1 MMPFRFRLAELTG
14 AEARA
19 RLAARPTLL
28 LPLGSLEDHGPHAPM
43 GDHLLVEAIAL
54 RIAERAAARDAD
66 TLVVPVLP
74 FGGADFFGPTPG
86 GIALSPAT
94 LRAVLADMIARLSA
108 HGLDRL
114 LVVNGHG
121 GNRAVIEEVVRDVRE
136 SRGVIVPT
144 VHVWAVLAA
153 AWPRLAGEGAT
164 ARLGHGADPVWSVAL
179 ALRPDLCRPEAIPAP
194 AAPATVA
201 GLPVSGFGTAWFGD
215 LEVALPVAID
225 EIAPSGVAAGAPRL
239 GDAATGERA
248 VTWLAEEVAQL
259 IVHLRSKH

>member
-1 MMPFRFRLAELTG
+1 MSCRFRLAELTA

-54 RIAERAAARDAD
+54 RVAERAAAQGAD

-74 FGGADFFGPTPG
+74 FGGADFFDPTPG
-86 GIALSPAT
+86 GIALSLAT
-94 LRAVLADMIARLSA
+94 LRSVLAEMMERLLA
-108 HGLDRL
+108 HGGDRL
-114 LVVNGHG
+114 LILNGHG
-121 GNRAVIEEVVRDVRE
+121 GNRAAIEEVVRAVRQA
-136 SRGVIVPT
+136 RGAVVPT
-144 VHVWAVLAA
+144 VHVWAALAS
-153 AWPRLAGEGAT
+153 AWPRLAGEGAE

-194 AAPATVA
+194 TAPATVA
-201 GLPVSGFGTAWFGD
+201 GLPVSGFGTARFGD

-225 EIAPSGVAAGAPRL
+225 EIAPTGLAAGDPRR

-248 VTWLAEEVAQL
+248 VAWLAEEVARL
-259 IVHLRSKH
+259 ILYLRNQP